1 MGGGPQRPGR
11 NGDELDRVYAALAR
25 VPMFEGVPREAVE
38 LEPLGSLTNS
48 TFKVSIDG
56 SAYALRL
63 PGKDTADYIDRTA
76 EEHNARVATAAG
88 VNAGIV
94 FFDVRDGMMLSR
106 FIEGTALTGKRFG
119 REPFMPVR
127 AALALRRVH
136 SLGPVFRT
144 RFDVFAMLDR
154 YRALLRGLRMPVAGE
169 HAVLRGAEAVRRALE
184 ASPAVRVPCH
194 NDPWPGNFVDAG
206 ERLYLIDWE
215 FSGMNDP
222 VWDLADLSV
231 EAGFGPEQDRILVE
245 AYHRGPVLPA
255 VYSRLELYKAMSD
268 LLWAYWG
275 FVQVAND
282 NLRDDFPGYAL
293 RRLEA
298 CEARMS
304 GADFP
309 VHLNA
314 VRGSQR
320 RNVPKYVNPTGPE
333 RGLPVLREPRRDGRQ
348 LAGSPPL

>member
-1 MGGGPQRPGR
+1 
-11 NGDELDRVYAALAR
+11 
-25 VPMFEGVPREAVE
+25 MFEGVLREAVE

-48 TFKVSIDG
+48 TFKVTVDG
-56 SAYALRL
+56 AAYVLRL

-76 EEHNARVATAAG
+76 EKHNALIATAAG
-88 VNAGIV
+88 INAGI
-94 FFDVRDGMMLSR
+94 FYFDVRDGTMLSR
-106 FIEGTALTGKRFG
+106 FIEGTALTGEKFE

-127 AALALRRVH
+127 AALALRHVH
-136 SLGPVFRT
+136 SLGSVFRT
-144 RFDVFAMLDR
+144 RFDVFDMLDK
-154 YRALLRGLRMPVAGE
+154 YRALVRGMRTPVAGG
-169 HAVLRGAEAVRRALE
+169 HTVLRGAEAVCRALE
-184 ASPAVRVPCH
+184 ASPAIRVPCH

-206 ERLYLIDWE
+206 EQLYLIDWE

-222 VWDLADLSV
+222 MWDLADFSV
-231 EAGFGPEQDRILVE
+231 EAGFGPKQDRTLVE
-245 AYHRGPVLPA
+245 AYHGGPFSPA

-282 NLRDDFPGYAL
+282 NPRDDFPGYAR
-293 RRLEA
+293 RRLEG

-314 VRGSQR
+314 VRESRWRDAPQH
-320 RNVPKYVNPTGPE
+320 VHPTSPE
-333 RGLPVLREPRRDGRQ
+333 PRIPVLREPLSDGRQ
-348 LAGSPPL
+348 LAGSSPL